1 MDSREIPEITGGDP
15 VLLSLYKRVEEIT
28 GIRMNAEQ
36 LGRLKKRL
44 EDLGPGAA
52 AGAAMGAASALG
64 TAAGAASDIGADIGR
79 EELSGLASCFT
90 VNETYFFRE
99 EVHFRLLFRHLLPL
113 LDRRPIR
120 ICSAATSSGCE
131 AYSIAMALDFY
142 CRDRLLRGGEPPA
155 WELDA
160 FDLNPEMIDAAR
172 RGRYG
177 PNALR
182 EDGAGW
188 KPLTDLYLRPGDGD
202 FMVTRIL
209 RDKVRF
215 FVHNIMDGLAGSYD
229 IIFFRNTLIYFS
241 PENRRRILG
250 TLSGALRDGGVLIVG
265 VSETSSVEGP
275 EFRMLHHTGAFYFV
289 RETPRM
295 AAEPPAVCP
304 AELPME
310 PPAELPAACPAEPAR
325 PAAPVKIAPAKIV
338 PPETAALIPE
348 IAGILEQDEGRAQAV
363 RVLGFLES
371 GEGDLGF
378 AGLAAAALSL
388 MNGGDLS
395 SAGMVI
401 SSLEGRGA
409 SPVVSFL
416 RGEFYYQGEEFSSA
430 EAKYQEA
437 AAAENGFWPALYR
450 SASLAEGGN
459 ATRYQYRLKKA
470 LESMERGAGRGYEV
484 FIGGFSPDYYRR
496 ILEKKLPRV

>member
-1 MDSREIPEITGGDP
+1 MASREIFETISGDP
-15 VLLSLYKRVEEIT
+15 VLLSLYKKVEKIT

-36 LGRLKKRL
+36 LGGLKKRL
-44 EDLGPGAA
+44 EDPSSRDEDLP
-52 AGAAMGAASALG
+52 
-64 TAAGAASDIGADIGR
+64 
-79 EELSGLASCFT
+79 GLASCFT

-99 EVHFRLLFRHLLPL
+99 EVHFCLLLRDLLPPL
-113 LDRRPIR
+113 ARLGRPVR

-131 AYSIAMALDFY
+131 AYSIAMTLDFF
-142 CRDRLLRGGEPPA
+142 CRARLLRGDGPLF

-160 FDLNPEMIDAAR
+160 FDLNPGMIDAAR

-182 EDGAGW
+182 EDGSGW
-188 KPLTDLYLRPGDGD
+188 KPLTDLYLQPEGDG
-202 FMVTRIL
+202 FKISGIL

-215 FVHNIMDGLAGSYD
+215 FVHNLMDGMAGIYD
-229 IIFFRNTLIYFS
+229 VIFFRNALIYFS
-241 PENRRRILG
+241 PENRRKILG
-250 TLSGALRDGGVLIVG
+250 TLCRALRDGGALIVG
-265 VSETSSVEGP
+265 VSETASVEGP

-289 RETPRM
+289 RETPRT
-295 AAEPPAVCP
+295 AV
-304 AELPME
+304 
-310 PPAELPAACPAEPAR
+310 ELPAVCPAEPAR
-325 PAAPVKIAPAKIV
+325 PAAPAEIAPAKIV

-348 IAGILEQDEGRAQAV
+348 IAGILEQDEGRAQAA
-363 RVLGFLES
+363 RVLGLLES
-371 GEGDLGF
+371 GEGNLGF

-395 SAGMVI
+395 SAGLVI
-401 SSLEGRGA
+401 SSLEKRGA

-437 AAAENGFWPALYR
+437 AAAESGFWPALYR

-496 ILEKKLPRV
+496 ILEKKLPGF